1 MLKFGRLVSY
11 LVFISS
17 IDITM
22 TSGDFMFVSADGT
35 AVLKSAP
42 KDGYHVC
49 WLCGAQER
57 LQKMRDHVVHHL
69 ASAKLNYREKLLN
82 PVRFI

>member
-1 MLKFGRLVSY
+1 MPKFRRLVSY
-11 LVFISS
+11 LVFISLL
-17 IDITM
+17 DITM

-57 LQKMRDHVVHHL
+57 LQKMCDYVAHHL
-69 ASAKLNYREKLLN
+69 ASAKLNYKEKLLN
-82 PVRFI
+82 PVKE